1 MTPYDFIKD
10 ATIEEIAEVLYEYYQ
25 IGTIE
30 ECQEMKMKRKMEQNR
45 WIPCSERLPEQY
57 KFVLVTAKMERDKT
71 SLVYQ
76 GARCGDSF
84 VLSGVMNSTDY
95 IVTAWQPE
103 PEPWKGEN
111 DV

>member
-1 MTPYDFIKD
+1 MTHYDFIKD

-25 IGTIE
+25 IGTVE
-30 ECQEMKMKRKMEQNR
+30 ECQKMKRKMEQNR
-45 WIPCSERLPEQY
+45 WIPCSEKLPEQY
-57 KFVLVTAKMERDKT
+57 KSVLVTAKMEGDKT

-95 IVTAWQPE
+95 IVTAWQPL
-103 PEPWKGEN
+103 PEPWEEE
-111 DV
+111 